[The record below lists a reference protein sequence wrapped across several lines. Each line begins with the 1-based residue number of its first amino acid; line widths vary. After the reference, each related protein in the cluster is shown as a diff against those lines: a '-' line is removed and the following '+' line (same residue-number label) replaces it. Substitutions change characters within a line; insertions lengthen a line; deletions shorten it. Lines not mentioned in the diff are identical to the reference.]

1 MKFSARRWLVLVAA
15 GLAVAG
21 CGSNDS
27 GTSSTSF
34 SGEAAQAPAQPQQ
47 GSGSAKDSAGSSQGK
62 PGQQGKGAGVPVGQ
76 AGVQDRKLVKTAKLS
91 LAANDVPAIVDS
103 VRQVAVG
110 AGGYTGQERSDKNS
124 ATVSLAV
131 PSDKLDVTLSD
142 LSKLGEVT
150 SREQN
155 TQDVT
160 EQVVDVE
167 SRIATQ
173 KASVERVRAL
183 LAKANSVG
191 EITSVEAELTTREA
205 ELESMQRRQQA
216 LAGSVAMSTISVSVA
231 QKGTPP
237 AKPEERSGFFGGLAN
252 GWDAFLTFG
261 GGVLT
266 VLGAL
271 GPFLLFIG
279 VPALAL
285 VWWLRKRRP
294 ARVPVTPEPMPA
306 E

>member
-1 MKFSARRWLVLVAA
+1 MRFSARRWLVLVAA
-15 GLAVAG
+15 GVALAG
-21 CGSNDS
+21 CGSNDA
-27 GTSSTSF
+27 GTSMSSA
-34 SGEAAQAPAQPQQ
+34 GEAAAPAQPQQ
-47 GSGSAKDSAGSSQGK
+47 GASAKDGKGSSV
-62 PGQQGKGAGVPVGQ
+62 GQQGKPAGVPVGQ
-76 AGVQDRKLVKTAKLS
+76 AGVQDRKLVKTAKLA
-91 LAANDVPAIVDS
+91 LAANDVPAIVES
-103 VRQVAVG
+103 VRQVALG

-131 PSDKLDVTLSD
+131 PSDKLDSTLAE

-216 LAGSVAMSTISVSVA
+216 LAGSVAMSTISVSVS
-231 QKGTPP
+231 QKGAPP
-237 AKPEERSGFFGGLAN
+237 AKPDDHSGFFGGLAN

-271 GPFLLFIG
+271 GPFLLFLG
-279 VPALAL
+279 VPAFAL
-285 VWWLRKRRP
+285 IWWLRKRRL
-294 ARVPVTPEPMPA
+294 ARIPGPEPVLA
-306 E
+306 ES

>member
-1 MKFSARRWLVLVAA
+1 MRFSARRWLVLAAA
-15 GLAVAG
+15 GLALAG

-27 GTSSTSF
+27 AKSSTGF
-34 SGEAAQAPAQPQQ
+34 AGEAAPAPAQPQQ
-47 GSGSAKDSAGSSQGK
+47 GSGSAKDSAGSSAGK
-62 PGQQGKGAGVPVGQ
+62 PGQQGKPGARVPVGQ

-131 PSDKLDVTLSD
+131 PSDKLDSTLSD

-191 EITSVEAELTTREA
+191 EITSVEAELTSREA

-216 LAGSVAMSTISVSVA
+216 LAGSVAMSTISVSVS

-261 GGVLT
+261 SGVLT

-279 VPALAL
+279 APVLAL
-285 VWWLRKRRP
+285 LLWLRKRRP
-294 ARVPVTPEPMPA
+294 ARTPAPEPAPA

>member
-15 GLAVAG
+15 GLALAG

-27 GTSSTSF
+27 AKSSTSF
-34 SGEAAQAPAQPQQ
+34 SGEAAPAQPQQ
-47 GSGSAKDSAGSSQGK
+47 GSGSAKDSAGSSQGQ
-62 PGQQGKGAGVPVGQ
+62 PGQQGKAAGVPVGQ

-91 LAANDVPAIVDS
+91 LAASDVPAIVDS

-110 AGGYTGQERSDKNS
+110 AGGYTGQERSDKHS

-131 PSDKLDVTLSD
+131 PSDKLDTTLAD

-150 SREQN
+150 SREQS

-183 LAKANSVG
+183 LGKANSVG

-216 LAGSVAMSTISVSVA
+216 LAGSVAMSTISVSVS

-271 GPFLLFIG
+271 GPFLLFLG
-279 VPALAL
+279 VPAFAL

-294 ARVPVTPEPMPA
+294 ARVPATPEPLPA